1 MGMFGLDTITRRLCA
16 LSCIVVLIFSGG
28 GFDIVGAV
36 PLRAS
41 ANAEEGD
48 SKPSEESAGHLTNED
63 VIKMVKSG
71 MSARIIIGHDQEPAG
86 CIRNHVR
93 CHCRPKESAGASEE
107 IIEAV
112 VTSASG
118 ASVQI
123 ETPDEREVSLRDG
136 TEITLRLLESVSS
149 ATARVDD
156 RVAFEAVEDVL
167 VDEVIVI
174 KKGAR
179 GSGRV
184 TQARPKKSFGRSG
197 KLDFSIDYVKAVD
210 GQNIPL
216 RYTRVEKADDN
227 YGKAGVV
234 AILVGPFAFFVRG
247 KDVEIKSGRE
257 FSIYIHR
264 DRTIKLK
271 PEA

>member
-1 MGMFGLDTITRRLCA
+1 MDMFGLDTITRRLCA

-41 ANAEEGD
+41 ANAEEED
-48 SKPSEESAGHLTNED
+48 SKPSEETAGHLTNED

-71 MSARIIIGHDQEPAG
+71 MSARIIIAMIKSQPVAFEITSDAIVALKKAG
-86 CIRNHVR
+86 V
-93 CHCRPKESAGASEE
+93 SEE

-123 ETPDEREVSLRDG
+123 ETPNEREVSLRDG

-184 TQARPKKSFGRSG
+184 TEAKPKKSFGRSG

-216 RYTRVEKADDN
+216 RYTRAEKGDDN

>member
-1 MGMFGLDTITRRLCA
+1 MDMFGLDTIRRRLCA
-16 LSCIVVLIFSGG
+16 LSCIVVLIFPGG
-28 GFDIVGAV
+28 DFGIVGG

-41 ANAEEGD
+41 ANPEEEV
-48 SKPSEESAGHLTNED
+48 SKPSEEAADHLTNED

-71 MSARIIIGHDQEPAG
+71 MSPRIIIAMIRSQPVAFEITSDAIVALKKAG
-86 CIRNHVR
+86 V
-93 CHCRPKESAGASEE
+93 SEE

-118 ASVQI
+118 ASVKI
-123 ETPDEREVSLRDG
+123 ETPKEREIVLRDG
-136 TEITLRLLESVSS
+136 TEINLRLLESVSS

-184 TQARPKKSFGRSG
+184 TEAKPKKSFGRSG
-197 KLDFSIDYVKAVD
+197 KLDFSIDYVRAVD

-247 KDVEIKSGRE
+247 KDVEVRSGRE